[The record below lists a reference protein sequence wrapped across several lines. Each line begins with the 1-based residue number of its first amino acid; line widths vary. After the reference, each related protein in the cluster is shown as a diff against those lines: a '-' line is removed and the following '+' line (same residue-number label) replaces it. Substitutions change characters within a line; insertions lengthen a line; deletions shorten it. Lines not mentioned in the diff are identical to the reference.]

1 MSSRRPLAEAPAAS
15 GRVAAAGQLAARL
28 PALVLAARHL
38 AASTAPGRHG
48 RRRAGAGEQFWQYR
62 DVRETD
68 SARSIDWR
76 RSARGERLYVR
87 EREWESV
94 ETLVLDI
101 ADHPGMDFPN
111 VRDRERKSD
120 RALLLGLALA
130 ALALDG
136 GERVTAWRRTPPL
149 GGPGALERLAAGLML
164 PRAMAPCAGRLA
176 LIGDFLDPPD
186 DIAANLADMGA
197 ARRGGVL
204 LQVLDPAECDFPFRG
219 RVLFESPAGG
229 PPEDVARAEDVAVA
243 YRDRLAAQRAA
254 VVEVAEASR
263 LVPLFHRTDAPPGP
277 ALAALRAALEPVG

>member
-1 MSSRRPLAEAPAAS
+1 MAERRPYRAP
-15 GRVAAAGQLAARL
+15 VAAAGQLAARL
-28 PALVLAARHL
+28 PALVLAARNL

-48 RRRAGAGEQFWQYR
+48 RRRSGFGEQFWQYR
-62 DVRETD
+62 DVHETD

-94 ETLVLDI
+94 ETLVFDI
-101 ADHPGMDFPN
+101 ADHPGMDFP
-111 VRDRERKSD
+111 VTGERERKSE

-136 GERVTAWRRTPPL
+136 GERVAALGRTPPL

-164 PRAMAPCAGRLA
+164 PKGRTAAGGRLA

-186 DIAANLADMGA
+186 DIAAILAGVGA
-197 ARRGGVL
+197 GLRGGAL
-204 LQVLDPAECDFPFRG
+204 LQILDPLECDFPFRG
-219 RVLFESPAGG
+219 RVLFEDPSGAPV
-229 PPEDVARAEDVAVA
+229 EDVPRAEAVA
-243 YRDRLAAQRAA
+243 TSYRDRLAAQRAT
-254 VVEVAEASR
+254 VIGLAEAVR

-277 ALAALRAALEPVG
+277 ALAALRAALEPLA